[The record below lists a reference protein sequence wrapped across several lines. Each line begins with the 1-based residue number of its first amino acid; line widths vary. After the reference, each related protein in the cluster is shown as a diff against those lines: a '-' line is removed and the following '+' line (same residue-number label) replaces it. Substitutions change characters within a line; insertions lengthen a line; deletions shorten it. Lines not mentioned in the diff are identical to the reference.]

1 MASFGDY
8 NFLSASANDYSNQLS
23 GQFGSISNDFRNAS
37 AFLSAPLKPNRA
49 IGRAVPSYS
58 THISG
63 NSIPSYSTHIMFNN
77 NQHTNK
83 SNSIKPFGK
92 PLPSYVQRAAR
103 QPLQTHTNFSA
114 SKVAHNAATMVRRN
128 IPNNNISNFVDS
140 ASVIPFNS
148 ASMGRRQALS
158 TSASIVSRHVPNFSE
173 TQVPLNHDPN
183 PILIKKKP
191 SAPIHY
197 TQNISV
203 KVCNKINFLKLYKSK
218 TFYVFFFNFFS
229 FCNPRHQFNQA
240 TL

>member
-8 NFLSASANDYSNQLS
+8 KFLSAPANDYSNQLS
-23 GQFGSISNDFRNAS
+23 GQFGSISNDFRNTS
-37 AFLSAPLKPNRA
+37 TLLSAPLKPPNRA

-77 NQHTNK
+77 NQHTNINN
-83 SNSIKPFGK
+83 SNKPFGK
-92 PLPSYVQRAAR
+92 PLRSYVQRATR
-103 QPLQTHTNFSA
+103 HSLPTHSNFSA
-114 SKVAHNAATMVRRN
+114 SKVAHNSATMVRQN
-128 IPNNNISNFVDS
+128 NPNSNISNFVDS
-140 ASVIPFNS
+140 ASVMPFNS
-148 ASMGRRQALS
+148 ASMGRRQALY

-173 TQVPLNHDPN
+173 TQVPLNQDPN

-203 KVCNKINFLKLYKSK
+203 KVRNQLIFIRPYKSK
-218 TFYVFFFNFFS
+218 TFNVFI
-229 FCNPRHQFNQA
+229 
-240 TL
+240 